1 MRRRRSSCAPT
12 PIRQHHL
19 LALLALALV
28 AAGLATALGQAP
40 AAPSP
45 ATNQNQNQC
54 GVIAV
59 TGKKCSF
66 RATAGNQARLTI
78 QVRSAAKRP
87 RGGPED

>member
-1 MRRRRSSCAPT
+1 MRRRRSSSCAPT
-12 PIRQHHL
+12 RRRHHL

-45 ATNQNQNQC
+45 ATNQC

-59 TGKKCSF
+59 TGKVSS
-66 RATAGNQARLTI
+66 N
-78 QVRSAAKRP
+78 AAAAP
-87 RGGPED
+87 GGAED

>member
-19 LALLALALV
+19 RALLALALV

-45 ATNQNQNQC
+45 ATNQNQDQC

-59 TGKKCSF
+59 TGKVSS
-66 RATAGNQARLTI
+66 N
-78 QVRSAAKRP
+78 AAAAP
-87 RGGPED
+87 GGAED

>member
-1 MRRRRSSCAPT
+1 MRRRRSSSCAPT
-12 PIRQHHL
+12 RRRHHL

-45 ATNQNQNQC
+45 ATNQNQC

-59 TGKKCSF
+59 TGKVSS
-66 RATAGNQARLTI
+66 N
-78 QVRSAAKRP
+78 AAAAP
-87 RGGPED
+87 GGAED